1 MVDESKSP
9 TGDPLIAET
18 EEAGRA
24 QRAANL
30 FDLRRILAGLFFL
43 YGAILTVLGIG
54 ASDADIRKAAGINI
68 NLWVGLGMLVLAAL
82 FLAWAL
88 WRPLGEQIGG
98 SSGDEP
104 GGGAGGDA
112 PGAVRGG
119 GPGREERGGRPAEA
133 APAPARAGGAGV
145 LEHQHRV
152 LDLGD
157 AGVVEVAER
166 GMGGVE
172 QPTEGFQVLRPERG
186 DRGVDARVLG
196 EHVLGAGAQRRVER
210 RDGGGVGGAQ
220 V

>member
-68 NLWVGLGMLVLAAL
+68 NLWVGLAMLVLAAL

-88 WRPLGEQIGG
+88 GPPPGGQIGG
-98 SSGDEP
+98 RP
-104 GGGAGGDA
+104 GRGAGG
-112 PGAVRGG
+112 P
-119 GPGREERGGRPAEA
+119 
-133 APAPARAGGAGV
+133 
-145 LEHQHRV
+145 
-152 LDLGD
+152 
-157 AGVVEVAER
+157 
-166 GMGGVE
+166 
-172 QPTEGFQVLRPERG
+172 RG
-186 DRGVDARVLG
+186 DRRPGPLRG
-196 EHVLGAGAQRRVER
+196 RGPG
-210 RDGGGVGGAQ
+210 
-220 V
+220 

>member
-9 TGDPLIAET
+9 TGDRLIAET

-68 NLWVGLGMLVLAAL
+68 NLWVGLGMLVLAEL

-98 SSGDEP
+98 GSAQGARGRARGDPPAGGPDGRPP
-104 GGGAGGDA
+104 GGA
-112 PGAVRGG
+112 PGVRSAGRPPAPRPRPRPG
-119 GPGREERGGRPAEA
+119 GPPPRAPPPRSRRRP
-133 APAPARAGGAGV
+133 
-145 LEHQHRV
+145 
-152 LDLGD
+152 
-157 AGVVEVAER
+157 
-166 GMGGVE
+166 
-172 QPTEGFQVLRPERG
+172 
-186 DRGVDARVLG
+186 
-196 EHVLGAGAQRRVER
+196 
-210 RDGGGVGGAQ
+210 
-220 V
+220 